1 MRYFSLL
8 ALGLIVFVGGAVCQE
23 TGVSQ
28 EGGNSTATTTFLL
41 FIVATLGITWFA
53 AKRTKDRETF
63 FVAGGDI
70 PAWQNGLAIAGDFVS
85 AATILGITGLMFF
98 TGMDGY
104 LLSIGVMVA
113 WPLMMMIIA
122 ERFRN
127 LGKFTFVDVVTYRL
141 RQSRVRIVAAVSSIF
156 VVIFYLIG
164 QMVGAG
170 KLIELLFGFDYVY
183 AIALVVF
190 LMMCYV
196 VFGGM
201 IATTWVQMIKAVLLV
216 SGAVYIAILLLA
228 EFNFNIATLLES
240 SVEKHPRGIGL
251 LGPGGW
257 LQGDFT
263 QVLTVGLTMCFGIMG
278 LPHILMRF
286 FTVKNAAAAR
296 TSLSVATIIMAI
308 SYVAILIIGLGAV
321 AIVWGDPQYIDENGN
336 LMGGSNLVILHL
348 AKSVGGNI
356 LLGYMSAV
364 AFATILAVVAGLTIA
379 GSAAIAHDLYG
390 AFSSKANPQEEFI
403 VSRIAAFA
411 IGLIALALG
420 IAFENQNIA
429 IITSLALAI
438 AASVNFP
445 LLLLSMYWKDL
456 TSRGC
461 VYGGGI
467 TLFVCCLM
475 IILSDGVWVQILGND
490 QAVVSLI
497 YPTVVTMP
505 ICFLLTVLFSLNDKS
520 KDAVLERDRFA
531 EQYFRS
537 ETGYGAS
544 EASQHTLSNEKVDPV
559 RSK

>member
-1 MRYFSLL
+1 MRFI
-8 ALGLIVFVGGAVCQE
+8 ALFVFGLFAFTRVAIAQE
-23 TGVSQ
+23 TGSDDQ
-28 EGGNSTATTTFLL
+28 GDTATAITTFLL

-63 FVAGGDI
+63 FAAGGDI

-104 LLSIGVMVA
+104 LLSVGVMVA

-141 RQSRVRIVAAVSSIF
+141 RQSRVRIVAAVSSIL

-170 KLIELLFGFDYVY
+170 KLIELLFGIDYVF
-183 AIALVVF
+183 AIALVVL

-201 IATTWVQMIKAVLLV
+201 IATTWVQMIKAILLV
-216 SGAVYIAILLLA
+216 SGAVLIAVLLLSK
-228 EFNFNIATLLES
+228 FNFNISFLLES

-251 LGPGGW
+251 LGSGGW
-257 LQGDFT
+257 LQGDLT

-296 TSLSVATIIMAI
+296 TSLSVATFIMAI
-308 SYVAILIIGLGAV
+308 SYVAILIIGIGAV
-321 AIVWGDPQYIDENGN
+321 AIIWDNPQFLDENGN
-336 LMGGSNLVILHL
+336 LLGGSNLVVLHV

-390 AFSSKANPQEEFI
+390 AFNKAATPRPVFV
-403 VSRIAAFA
+403 VSRVAAFA
-411 IGLIALALG
+411 IGLVALCLG

-429 IITSLALAI
+429 IVTSLALAI

-445 LLLLSMYWKDL
+445 LLVLSMYWKDL

-461 VYGGGI
+461 IYGGGI
-467 TLFVCCLM
+467 TLLICCMM
-475 IILSDGVWVQILGND
+475 IILSDGVWVQVLGNEE
-490 QAVVSLI
+490 AVVSLI

-505 ICFLLTVLFSLNDKS
+505 ICFLLAVVFSLNDKS
-520 KDAVLERDRFA
+520 EVAQGERTRFS

-537 ETGYGAS
+537 ETGYGVS
-544 EASQHTLSNEKVDPV
+544 TSSQLDFEAQQSDPIRSN
-559 RSK
+559 